1 MLTVVTKWLSP
12 AGASKVAHAMD
23 AMDLDIVFALAVL
36 VFFAGTLWYLAFR
49 PRHRAGSRVQ
59 AAGSLPHTVS
69 TYLSLMKPRIIP
81 LLLIPTGA
89 AMLIAERLQPVPMS
103 TFMRL
108 FLLTMVG
115 GTLAA
120 AGAHV
125 FNCYLD
131 RDLDAA
137 MRRTRGR
144 PFPTG
149 RVSAG
154 PALAFG
160 VALTLASF
168 TLLALAVNWLA
179 ALLALGGN
187 LFYVLVYSLWLKR
200 ATPQNIVIGGA
211 AGAVPPLVGWAAIT
225 HQVGL
230 PAILLFAIIYFWTP
244 AHFWAL
250 ALVREEDYKTAGVP
264 MLPVVRGRAET
275 RRQIVQYSVLLC
287 LTTVA
292 LYATHSMGVFY
303 LVAASAL
310 GGVFLF
316 KAWQLLRGAAVAQA
330 WGLFRY
336 SNIYLALLY
345 GAMVVDRLL
354 VHPVH

>member
-1 MLTVVTKWLSP
+1 MLASVANWFSP
-12 AGASKVAHAMD
+12 AGQRGGPVASDVA
-23 AMDLDIVFALAVL
+23 FSVL
-36 VFFAGTLWYLAFR
+36 VLGLFVVTLWYLTRR
-49 PRHRAGSRVQ
+49 PHRR
-59 AAGSLPHTVS
+59 PVS
-69 TYLSLMKPRIIP
+69 SGTSAPSWRQGMAVYLGLMKPRIIP

-89 AMLIAERLQPVPMS
+89 AMLIAERLQPVPMPL
-103 TFMRL
+103 FMRL
-108 FLLTMVG
+108 FALTLVG

-131 RDLDAA
+131 RDLDAN
-137 MRRTRGR
+137 MRRTRTR
-144 PFPTG
+144 AFPTG

-160 VALTLASF
+160 AALTVASF
-168 TLLALAVNWLA
+168 ALLALTVNWLA
-179 ALLALGGN
+179 AALALSGN

-211 AGAVPPLVGWAAIT
+211 AGAVPPLVGWAAVT

-250 ALVREEDYKTAGVP
+250 ALVREEDYRSAGVP
-264 MLPVVRGRAET
+264 MLPVVRGREET
-275 RRQIVQYSVLLC
+275 RRQIVRYTVLLC
-287 LTTVA
+287 VTTVA
-292 LYATHSMGVFY
+292 LFLTHSMGVFY
-303 LVAASAL
+303 LVVAALL
-310 GGVFLF
+310 GGIFLF
-316 KAWQLLRGAAVAQA
+316 KAWQLLRGADTAQA
-330 WGLFRY
+330 WGLFKY
-336 SNIYLALLY
+336 SNMYLALLY

-354 VHPVH
+354 PH

>member
-1 MLTVVTKWLSP
+1 MYI
-12 AGASKVAHAMD
+12 A
-23 AMDLDIVFALAVL
+23 FALAVL
-36 VFFAGTLWYLAFR
+36 AFFAGTLWYLTFR
-49 PRHRAGSRVQ
+49 PRHHGGGRNPG
-59 AAGSLPHTVS
+59 AASWRHVVAV
-69 TYLSLMKPRIIP
+69 YLSLMKPRIIP

-103 TFMRL
+103 TFIRL

-154 PALAFG
+154 PALGFG
-160 VALTLASF
+160 VVLTLASF
-168 TLLALAVNWLA
+168 TLLALAVNLLA
-179 ALLALGGN
+179 ASLALAGN
-187 LFYVLVYSLWLKR
+187 LFYVLIYSLWLKR

-230 PAILLFAIIYFWTP
+230 PAVLLFAVIYFWTP

-250 ALVREEDYKTAGVP
+250 ALVREEDYKAAGIP
-264 MLPVVRGRAET
+264 MLPVVRGRSET
-275 RRQIVQYSVLLC
+275 RRQIVLYSVLLC

-303 LVAASAL
+303 LAAATVL
-310 GGVFLF
+310 GGVFLL
-316 KAWQLLRGAAVAQA
+316 KAWQLLRGAEVAQA
-330 WGLFRY
+330 WGLFKY

-345 GAMVVDRLL
+345 GAMVVDRLMA
-354 VHPVH
+354 H